1 VVQTLKGDKM
11 LEFLISAI
19 IIWILLLTLGCSVKI
34 KCCDKKEKRVSDEI
48 EEFLSKEKKNTCE
61 SD

>member
-1 VVQTLKGDKM
+1 M
-11 LEFLISAI
+11 LEFLISAL
-19 IIWILLLTLGCSVKI
+19 IIWILLLTLGCSVSI
-34 KCCDKKEKRVSDEI
+34 KCCEKKKKKRVSDEI